1 MKYQIVAVFPSGIRS
16 TVERHSSLSR
26 AQAAVR
32 AMDLAN
38 RHDLAE
44 GYGFPYGVPTY
55 EIIQAG

>member
-16 TVERHSSLSR
+16 TVERHTSLAR

-32 AMDLAN
+32 AMDIAN

-55 EIIQAG
+55 VIVQAG